1 MDVPPLAKSQ
11 RNGEEILVSKHY
23 EQEIYHTVV
32 YLFVLVC
39 GFHSRHILFIQTS
52 FVVMPDLAFFE
63 GFKMSNVL
71 CPGLLKMIVW
81 LLTTCRIQYT

>member
-11 RNGEEILVSKHY
+11 RNGEENLISKDY
-23 EQEIYHTVV
+23 EQEIYHTVF

-39 GFHSRHILFIQTS
+39 DFRSRHTLFIQMS
-52 FVVMPDLAFFE
+52 QVVMPDLAFFE

-71 CPGLLKMIVW
+71 CPVLLKIIVG
-81 LLTTCRIQYT
+81 LLTTCHTQYT